1 MEPCVSAR
9 DRLIVRRLLE
19 NHRLYTGSAKA
30 QRILA
35 AWDDCVQKFV
45 KVIPDAY
52 AAVLERSMREGKDI
66 RPAPPPRPR
75 QRLQRHEAL
84 VG

>member
-9 DRLIVRRLLE
+9 DRLMVRRLLE
-19 NHRLYTGSAKA
+19 NHRLYTDSAKA
-30 QRILA
+30 WRILA
-35 AWDDCVQKFV
+35 AWDDCVQKFI

-52 AAVLERSMREGKDI
+52 AAVLERSIREGKDI

-75 QRLQRHEAL
+75 QIAAA
-84 VG
+84 